1 MNDKQLSG
9 LKKFESFNPEGL
21 DKIRSLLEDTAPGIY
36 HQILE
41 IAFGDLYQRTNL
53 DLKIRQMVSLVS
65 LAAAGHDIELTIHL
79 QIAKKIGF
87 TKEELVEVFSQM
99 VPFTGFPAPM
109 PAIRLLKEVFPD

>member
-65 LAAAGHDIELTIHL
+65 LAAAGHDIELRFTCKL
-79 QIAKKIGF
+79 QRRSGSRRKSWSKF
-87 TKEELVEVFSQM
+87 FHKWF
-99 VPFTGFPAPM
+99 
-109 PAIRLLKEVFPD
+109 LLRAFRHRCWASVY